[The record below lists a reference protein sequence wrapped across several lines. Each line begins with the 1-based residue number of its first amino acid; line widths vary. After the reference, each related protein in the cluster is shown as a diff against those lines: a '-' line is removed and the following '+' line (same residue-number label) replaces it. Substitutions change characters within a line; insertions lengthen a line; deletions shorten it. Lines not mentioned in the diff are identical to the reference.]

1 MKYIFSTFR
10 FSTTTQEFVFDADL
24 TLQGFGDKENC
35 IVPNE
40 NLFRV
45 PSTSK
50 ISESTGCAASPRNV
64 PFSELT
70 ISPGNKATN
79 DKFNIKLRKLHEM
92 QKKRELNKAS
102 KSLKSHNY
110 KVDFTGTE
118 KSFVEW
124 NSNET
129 GNMLG
134 MQLAYVTPEPKFSD
148 ISCIRPSDTSYALKR
163 PTIKNTATI
172 VCSTPLR
179 QSSTMSIT
187 ATTSM
192 SASDISTPVQTF
204 QPPTMISSTIKEMV
218 LASDEEY
225 LMSRDDRRQRQMEAM
240 SVWCNMI
247 LRSQYEH
254 EEFDIGSTKQ
264 EANKVLR
271 ELLLKSRSGK
281 SPCAMNKK
289 PFKYADFLR
298 KQRRDSIRESATR
311 LLNSSD
317 VPHHIQTAVKNRVF
331 FIRADC
337 NVHSDLTLQT
347 TLLRLFLSF
356 HPAWLHLGLE
366 TVFQTEIKV
375 SENEVF
381 AQVISRF
388 ILQHLFSD
396 PKIMKN
402 KKYAYGGGKQ
412 IVTDAGREALHS
424 HFLLYTSLFCYIVET
439 AKSALIINHNPR
451 MFTRSSPFKS
461 MEDVFSELSREVLS
475 GSGASLNKT
484 FAKIGFKPTFKQS
497 FLDDYVYSV
506 KTFGDL
512 TDGVV
517 LGKIIEL
524 VAGCTPG
531 SLMNRLRNPCGDRL
545 RKIGN
550 IKVCLQV
557 ASEQGLDVQAGC
569 TPGSLMNRL
578 RNPCGDRLRKIGNIK
593 VCLQV
598 ASEQGLDVQD
608 IKPESLVLGNSDA
621 ILEILWKLVGIY
633 VVCYG

>member
-1 MKYIFSTFR
+1 
-10 FSTTTQEFVFDADL
+10 
-24 TLQGFGDKENC
+24 
-35 IVPNE
+35 
-40 NLFRV
+40 
-45 PSTSK
+45 
-50 ISESTGCAASPRNV
+50 
-64 PFSELT
+64 
-70 ISPGNKATN
+70 
-79 DKFNIKLRKLHEM
+79 
-92 QKKRELNKAS
+92 
-102 KSLKSHNY
+102 
-110 KVDFTGTE
+110 
-118 KSFVEW
+118 
-124 NSNET
+124 
-129 GNMLG
+129 MLG

-148 ISCIRPSDTSYALKR
+148 IYCIRPSDTSYVLKR

-192 SASDISTPVQTF
+192 SASDISTPVHTF
-204 QPPTMISSTIKEMV
+204 EPPTIISSTIKEMV
-218 LASDEEY
+218 FASDEEY

-240 SVWCNMI
+240 SVWCNTI

-264 EANKVLR
+264 VTLCMDK
-271 ELLLKSRSGK
+271 
-281 SPCAMNKK
+281 M

-298 KQRRDSIRESATR
+298 KQRSDSIGESASR

-317 VPHHIQTAVKNRVF
+317 VPHHIQIAVKNCVF
-331 FIRADC
+331 FIRGDC

-347 TLLRLFLSF
+347 TLLRLFLFF

-402 KKYAYGGGKQ
+402 KKYAYGGGKYVLQIVLVLFCLLRQ

-424 HFLLYTSLFCYIVET
+424 DFLLYTSLFCYIVET
-439 AKSALIINHNPR
+439 TKSALIINHNPR

-475 GSGASLNKT
+475 GSGASLNMT

-517 LGKIIEL
+517 LG
-524 VAGCTPG
+524 
-531 SLMNRLRNPCGDRL
+531 
-545 RKIGN
+545 
-550 IKVCLQV
+550 
-557 ASEQGLDVQAGC
+557 
-569 TPGSLMNRL
+569 
-578 RNPCGDRLRKIGNIK
+578 
-593 VCLQV
+593 
-598 ASEQGLDVQD
+598 
-608 IKPESLVLGNSDA
+608 
-621 ILEILWKLVGIY
+621 Y
-633 VVCYG
+633 VDNFDL